1 LLPFNPYVSDIFSI
15 IQDDPILKMNP
26 AIMKLEANKAFRRN
40 DYITA
45 ARLYNTVLFFMIFSY
60 HY

>member
-1 LLPFNPYVSDIFSI
+1 M

-26 AIMKLEANKAFRRN
+26 AIMKSEAKKAYMRK

-45 ARLYNTVLFFMIFSY
+45 ARLYHTVLFFMFSY
-60 HY
+60 HSY